1 MRLRSTSIGAI
12 SNEYYNRLRHWGRS
26 YRHMCGRPAPFSHSP
41 LSPLQMFALL
51 ISEWVRGTI
60 RKCVVCKVSGLGKRV
75 EKKDLEFSPT
85 ARSFLRIHG
94 YYPQGAINSFS
105 ITNGRN
111 SRDNFLERN
120 LWPSWLEL
128 NYHGYSVAALGSF
141 RFSERDDR
149 KELWGASSSPMHKEA
164 VGVKSC
170 GSEVFNTITVS

>member
-1 MRLRSTSIGAI
+1 
-12 SNEYYNRLRHWGRS
+12 
-26 YRHMCGRPAPFSHSP
+26 
-41 LSPLQMFALL
+41 MFALL

-75 EKKDLEFSPT
+75 EKKDLEFSPN
-85 ARSFLRIHG
+85 
-94 YYPQGAINSFS
+94 GAQLSAHPWLPINSFS
-105 ITNGRN
+105 ITNWRN